1 MSKIRYI
8 AWLCVA
14 VALIAFGYVN
24 LKARSQGGAGS
35 ASTGYGEAAIGGHFE
50 LVDMNNKV
58 VTDKEFDGLYRL
70 IFFGFSNCPDVC
82 PTGLVNITNVLKYLG
97 ADATNVV
104 PLFITVDP
112 ERDTPEQLLEYS
124 QDFDPRIR
132 YLTGTKEQIQAAT
145 DAFKVY
151 YSKVPNQSDTKDYM
165 MDHSAYI
172 YLVGKD
178 GKYLAHFTHEEPSK
192 EIAEKIR
199 ALVKEK

>member
-1 MSKIRYI
+1 MSKVRYI
-8 AWLCVA
+8 AWACVVVLLLA
-14 VALIAFGYVN
+14 VGYVT
-24 LKARSQGGAGS
+24 LKRQGGERG
-35 ASTGYGEAAIGGHFE
+35 TGEASIGGHFE

-58 VTDKEFDGLYRL
+58 VTDQEFNGLYRL

-82 PTGLVNITNVLKYLG
+82 PTGLMNITNVLKKLG
-97 ADATNVV
+97 ADATNLV

-151 YSKVPNQSDTKDYM
+151 YNRVPKPEGEAEDGTYM
-165 MDHSAYI
+165 IDHSAYI
-172 YLVGKD
+172 YLLDKD
-178 GKYLAHFTHEEPSK
+178 GKYLAHFTQEQDSA
-192 EIAEKIR
+192 EIAEEIR
-199 ALVKEK
+199 KLIKEK